1 MLKLMD
7 GNQLEVWDYVDL
19 VLLRLAK
26 IGRRKLEDTE
36 TLEHF
41 YNDFFNDNDV
51 QVRSAG
57 GDLRRHY
64 QGEIL
69 RTAAWSRMPMDAT
82 VIDVGCGIGDNLR
95 YILRDN
101 ARFFGVEYAEET
113 ARLAQRLLGNQA
125 HVQSASAMAIPF
137 PDQHFDLA
145 LCIEV
150 LEHVE
155 DDEKALSE
163 TARILRSGGSLILS
177 LPYRHWFPSYYRLM
191 GHIRHYTRTDV
202 ESMLVRHGLVIA
214 EYLPNFPRWS
224 RFANYCYVVS
234 RMYTY
239 VLRTFGIRR
248 SPVEVCLPFSR
259 ERLIDKLFSW
269 VEPIRQREM
278 RSNYSMLETSTF
290 VVALKP

>member
-1 MLKLMD
+1 MA
-7 GNQLEVWDYVDL
+7 GNRLEVWDYVDL

-36 TLEHF
+36 TPEQF
-41 YNDFFNDNDV
+41 YNDFFNENDV
-51 QVRSAG
+51 QVMSSG

-64 QGEIL
+64 RGEVL
-69 RTAAWSRMPMDAT
+69 RAAARSRMPVEAT
-82 VIDVGCGIGDNLR
+82 VVDVGCGTGDNLR

-101 ARFFGVEYAEET
+101 AQFFGVEYAEET
-113 ARLAQRLLGNQA
+113 ARIAQRLLGQQA
-125 HVQSASAMAIPF
+125 HVQSASATAIPF

-150 LEHVE
+150 LEHVQ
-155 DDEKALSE
+155 DDETALSE
-163 TARILRSGGSLILS
+163 IARVLRSGGSLILS
-177 LPYRHWFPSYYRLM
+177 LPYRHWFPSYSRLM

-202 ESMLVRHGLVIA
+202 EAMLARHGLVIA

-224 RFANYCYVVS
+224 RFANYCYVIS
-234 RMYTY
+234 RLYTY

-259 ERLIDKLFSW
+259 ERLINKLFSCI
-269 VEPIRQREM
+269 EPIRQREM
-278 RSNYSMLETSTF
+278 CSNYSMLETSTF
-290 VVALKP
+290 IVALKL